1 MNGNNSG
8 GGLLVYIQNS
18 SILLFPKYFQFCMP
32 KGEHMDKECKLGKLK
47 KKKVLGFKMFGD
59 YANVRPCLW
68 FGLGWWAREFAL
80 CLGSASAFLRA
91 CLGREDCFFVWGDT
105 LYVAPQKA

>member
-1 MNGNNSG
+1 MNGHNSG

-47 KKKVLGFKMFGD
+47 KKKG
-59 YANVRPCLW
+59 PW
-68 FGLGWWAREFAL
+68 F
-80 CLGSASAFLRA
+80 
-91 CLGREDCFFVWGDT
+91 
-105 LYVAPQKA
+105 